1 MRGTSLFYDLFTE
14 NAVITDNPKSQP
26 GRGRSEDLIVQR
38 NELLLNRYFYLGK
51 YTERRYP
58 EILKQLQEEFFL
70 SEARLIAIISENS
83 EYLRT
88 LREEPPTIQQ
98 LKSKWDHIKW

>member
-1 MRGTSLFYDLFTE
+1 MRGASLFYDLFTE

-51 YTERRYP
+51 HSGKRYP
-58 EILKQLQEEFFL
+58 DILKQLQEEFFL
-70 SEARLIAIISENS
+70 SEARVISLISENS
-83 EYLRT
+83 DFLRK
-88 LREEPPTIQQ
+88 LRENPPTVQQ
-98 LKSKWDHIKW
+98 LKSKWEHIKW